1 MIIFQTGTFYISIIA
16 YFAFNEKM
24 IPCEVIAMLVCFAGM
39 VTVTV
44 SGTKN
49 AGGSSSGEVA
59 DASYAN
65 YSRTQLIVGYSLVI
79 VASWVFAACATLC
92 RALKDISSGI
102 IMFWHGILGF
112 TLATIAILVE
122 YFVSD
127 YGKDQG
133 MHLFNMSS
141 YALVLLL
148 AATVF
153 DTMGVNCATI
163 AYQSDSS
170 GFVALI
176 SYVMIVYG
184 FLSDCLIFNES
195 FSWVELSGAAC
206 IISVTIVT
214 SIVKLRES
222 KVTPKRSRVDSFTS
236 ADF

>member
-44 SGTKN
+44 SGTRN
-49 AGGSSSGEVA
+49 AAEDGS
-59 DASYAN
+59 DASSAN

-79 VASWVFAACATLC
+79 VTSWVFAACATLC

-102 IMFWHGILGF
+102 IMFWHGILGV

-122 YFVSD
+122 YIVSD
-127 YGKDQG
+127 YGKGQG
-133 MHLFNMSS
+133 MHLLNMGSQ
-141 YALVLLL
+141 ALVLLL

-176 SYVMIVYG
+176 SYVMVVYG

>member
-1 MIIFQTGTFYISIIA
+1 
-16 YFAFNEKM
+16 
-24 IPCEVIAMLVCFAGM
+24 
-39 VTVTV
+39 
-44 SGTKN
+44 
-49 AGGSSSGEVA
+49 
-59 DASYAN
+59 
-65 YSRTQLIVGYSLVI
+65 
-79 VASWVFAACATLC
+79 
-92 RALKDISSGI
+92 
-102 IMFWHGILGF
+102 MFWHGILGF

>member
-44 SGTKN
+44 SGTRN
-49 AGGSSSGEVA
+49 AAEDGS
-59 DASYAN
+59 DASSAN

-79 VASWVFAACATLC
+79 VTSWVFAACATLC

-102 IMFWHGILGF
+102 IMFWHGILGV

-122 YFVSD
+122 YIVSD
-127 YGKDQG
+127 YGKGQG
-133 MHLFNMSS
+133 MHLLNMGSQ
-141 YALVLLL
+141 ALVLLL

-176 SYVMIVYG
+176 SYVMVVYG

-214 SIVKLRES
+214 SVVKLRES
-222 KVTPKRSRVDSFTS
+222 KVIRKRSRVDSYTS

>member
-24 IPCEVIAMLVCFAGM
+24 IPCEVIAMLICFAGM

-44 SGTKN
+44 SGTRN
-49 AGGSSSGEVA
+49 ASEDGSADAA
-59 DASYAN
+59 DASQAN

-79 VASWVFAACATLC
+79 VTSWVFAACATLC

-102 IMFWHGILGF
+102 IMFWHGILGI
-112 TLATIAILVE
+112 TLAAIAILVE

-127 YGKDQG
+127 YGKGQG
-133 MHLFNMSS
+133 MHLFNMGTQV
-141 YALVLLL
+141 LVLLL
-148 AATVF
+148 AATAF

-176 SYVMIVYG
+176 SYVMVVYG

-195 FSWVELSGAAC
+195 FSWVELCGAAC

-222 KVTPKRSRVDSFTS
+222 KISRKRSRADSYTS

>member
-44 SGTKN
+44 SGTRN
-49 AGGSSSGEVA
+49 AAEDGS
-59 DASYAN
+59 DASSAN

-79 VASWVFAACATLC
+79 VTSWVFAACATLC

-102 IMFWHGILGF
+102 IMFWHGILGI

-127 YGKDQG
+127 YGKGQG
-133 MHLFNMSS
+133 MHLFNMGS

-176 SYVMIVYG
+176 SYVMVVYG

-214 SIVKLRES
+214 SVVKLRES
-222 KVTPKRSRVDSFTS
+222 KVIRKRSRVDSYTS